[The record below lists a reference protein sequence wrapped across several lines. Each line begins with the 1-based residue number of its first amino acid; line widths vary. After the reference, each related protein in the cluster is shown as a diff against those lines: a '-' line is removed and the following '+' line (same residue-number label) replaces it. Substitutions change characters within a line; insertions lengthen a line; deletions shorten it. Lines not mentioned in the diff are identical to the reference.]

1 MKFIP
6 CDEDSQIYSFSRT
19 NKKSTHTDLNV
30 KETKFK
36 SNGFKKLKDNSKRR
50 PTY

>member
-19 NKKSTHTDLNV
+19 NKKSKQLDLNV
-30 KETKFK
+30 TSFDEHYE
-36 SNGFKKLKDNSKRR
+36 KKKKYSKKYKKR
-50 PTY
+50 